1 MSARPS
7 TRSQTLNPQN
17 IGFLGSHAHFTVA
30 EMQPRKVEYLVQS
43 HKVMVIHLFMQ
54 SNITENNVWSVL
66 LCARPSKH
74 EHTKM
79 ICLSLVVET
88 DQYPIKLEFYKH
100 YGGQSD
106 ASGSQELQGRPVWCS
121 SQVQLTLKLSV
132 LQG

>member
-1 MSARPS
+1 MKY
-7 TRSQTLNPQN
+7 
-17 IGFLGSHAHFTVA
+17 
-30 EMQPRKVEYLVQS
+30 RKVEYLVQS

-74 EHTKM
+74 EDTKM

-88 DQYPIKLEFYKH
+88 DRYPIKLEFYKH
-100 YGGQSD
+100 YSGQRD
-106 ASGSQELQGRPVWCS
+106 ASGSQGLQGRPVWCS

-132 LQG
+132 WQG